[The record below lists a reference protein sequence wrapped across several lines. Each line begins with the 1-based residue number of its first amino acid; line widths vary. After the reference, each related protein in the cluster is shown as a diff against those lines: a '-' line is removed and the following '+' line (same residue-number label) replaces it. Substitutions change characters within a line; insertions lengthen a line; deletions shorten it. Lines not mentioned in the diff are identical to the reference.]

1 MFSDHV
7 KQKSEKLLF
16 HEEGREEREN
26 STAKQLQLPQSS
38 GGPIT
43 KGSENGKW

>member
-16 HEEGREEREN
+16 HEEGREREN